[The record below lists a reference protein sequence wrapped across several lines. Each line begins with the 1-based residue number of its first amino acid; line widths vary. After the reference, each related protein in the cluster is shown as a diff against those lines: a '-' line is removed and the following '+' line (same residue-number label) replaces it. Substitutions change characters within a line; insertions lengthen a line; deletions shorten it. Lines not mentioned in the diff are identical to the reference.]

1 MIFHDAKLL
10 HRWRAGEGGML
21 SGALMV
27 LGYPITSIYS
37 VLMAIRNSHYDRVG
51 GQKVPGMKVVSV
63 GNLAIGGTGKTP
75 ISAWV
80 ARALEARDLRSAI
93 VSRGYGKDE
102 LILHK
107 KWNPGTPIVADPD
120 RLEAAR
126 LAGLDGTDVVVLDD
140 GFQHRRIA
148 RDFDIVLLSAEDTFP
163 GYLLPSGPYREPIRS
178 LKRADAVLVTRRT
191 ASRQVAERV
200 IAQAEAIAPGAL
212 TAIIHLAPDAWQ
224 DLRGSPVT
232 PPDRNVLAIAA
243 VARPIEFSQSI
254 SNMVKGSVELMSF
267 PDHHDYQV
275 DDIAKIRRV
284 ACERTIAVTEK
295 DAVKLA
301 QYNDMLG
308 EVRVLVE
315 RVQWESGRQEIEREL
330 DRLVGTTA

>member
-126 LAGLDGTDVVVLDD
+126 LAGLDGADVVVLDD

-267 PDHHDYQV
+267 PDHHDYQI

-301 QYNDMLG
+301 RYNDMLG

>member
-10 HRWRAGEGGML
+10 HRWRAGEAGML

-51 GQKVPGMKVVSV
+51 GQKVPGVKVVSV

-126 LAGLDGTDVVVLDD
+126 LAGLDGADVVVLDD

-212 TAIIHLAPDAWQ
+212 TAIIHLSPDAWQ

>member
-51 GQKVPGMKVVSV
+51 GQKVPGVKVVSV

-126 LAGLDGTDVVVLDD
+126 LAGLDGADVVVLDD

-267 PDHHDYQV
+267 PDHHDYQI

-301 QYNDMLG
+301 RYNDMLG

>member
-51 GQKVPGMKVVSV
+51 GQKVPGVKVVSV

-126 LAGLDGTDVVVLDD
+126 LAGLDGADVVVLDD

>member
-126 LAGLDGTDVVVLDD
+126 LAGLDGADVVVLDD

-301 QYNDMLG
+301 RYNDMLG

>member
-1 MIFHDAKLL
+1 MILHDAKLL
-10 HRWRAGEGGML
+10 HRWRVGEGGML
-21 SGALMV
+21 SGALTV
-27 LGYPITSIYS
+27 LGYPIASIYRA
-37 VLMAIRNSHYDRVG
+37 VMAIRNSHYDRVG
-51 GQKVPGMKVVSV
+51 GQKVPGVKVVSV
-63 GNLAIGGTGKTP
+63 GNLVVGGTGKTP

-80 ARALEARDLRSAI
+80 ARALEARDLRPAI
-93 VSRGYGKDE
+93 VSRGYGRDE

-107 KWNPGTPIVADPD
+107 KWNPDTPVVVGSD

-126 LAGLDGTDVVVLDD
+126 LAGLDGADVVVLDD

-148 RDFDIVLLSAEDTFP
+148 RDFDVVLLSAEDAFP
-163 GYLLPSGPYREPIRS
+163 GYLLPTGPYRESVRS

-191 ASRQVAERV
+191 ASRRVAEQI
-200 IAQAEAIAPGAL
+200 IAQAKAIAPEAL
-212 TAIIHLAPDAWQ
+212 TAIIHLAPVAWQ

-243 VARPIEFSQSI
+243 VARPTEFSQSI
-254 SNMVKGSVELMSF
+254 SNMVKGTVELMSF
-267 PDHHDYQV
+267 PDHHDYRA
-275 DDIAKIRRV
+275 DDIKKIRRV

-301 QYNDMLG
+301 QYDDILG

-315 RVQWESGRQEIEREL
+315 RVRWESGRQEVEREL
-330 DRLVGTTA
+330 DKLVGTAA

>member
-51 GQKVPGMKVVSV
+51 GQKVPGVKVVSV

-126 LAGLDGTDVVVLDD
+126 LAGLDGADVVVLDD

-163 GYLLPSGPYREPIRS
+163 GYLLPNGPYREPIRS

-191 ASRQVAERV
+191 ASRQVAEQV

-254 SNMVKGSVELMSF
+254 SNMVKGAVELMSF

-315 RVQWESGRQEIEREL
+315 RVRWESGRQEIEREL
-330 DRLVGTTA
+330 DKLVGTTA

>member
-27 LGYPITSIYS
+27 LGYPITSVYS

-51 GQKVPGMKVVSV
+51 GQKVPGVKVVSV

-126 LAGLDGTDVVVLDD
+126 LAGLDGADVVVLDD

-163 GYLLPSGPYREPIRS
+163 GYLLPNGPYREPIRS

-254 SNMVKGSVELMSF
+254 SNMVKGAVELMSF

-275 DDIAKIRRV
+275 GDIAKIRRV

-301 QYNDMLG
+301 QYDDILG
-308 EVRVLVE
+308 GVRVLVE
-315 RVQWESGRQEIEREL
+315 RVRWESGRQEIEREL
-330 DRLVGTTA
+330 DKLVGTTA

>member
-126 LAGLDGTDVVVLDD
+126 LAGLDGADVVVLDD

>member
-10 HRWRAGEGGML
+10 HRWRAGEAGML

-51 GQKVPGMKVVSV
+51 GQKVPGVKVVSV

-126 LAGLDGTDVVVLDD
+126 LAGLDGADVVVLDD

-163 GYLLPSGPYREPIRS
+163 GYLLPNGPYREPIRS

-254 SNMVKGSVELMSF
+254 SNMVKGAVELMSF

-275 DDIAKIRRV
+275 GDIAKIRRV

-301 QYNDMLG
+301 QYNDILG

-315 RVQWESGRQEIEREL
+315 RVRWESGRQEIEREL
-330 DRLVGTTA
+330 DKLVGTTA

>member
-51 GQKVPGMKVVSV
+51 GQKVPGVKVVSV

-126 LAGLDGTDVVVLDD
+126 LAGLDGADVVVLDD

-232 PPDRNVLAIAA
+232 PPNRNVLAIAA

-267 PDHHDYQV
+267 PDHHDYQI

-301 QYNDMLG
+301 RYNDMLG

>member
-51 GQKVPGMKVVSV
+51 GQKVPGVKVVSV

-126 LAGLDGTDVVVLDD
+126 LAGLDGADVVVLDD

-232 PPDRNVLAIAA
+232 PPNRNVLAIAA

-267 PDHHDYQV
+267 PDHHDYQI

-301 QYNDMLG
+301 RYNDMLG

-330 DRLVGTTA
+330 DKLVGTTA

>member
-51 GQKVPGMKVVSV
+51 GQKVPGVKVVSV

-126 LAGLDGTDVVVLDD
+126 LAGLDGADVVVLDD

-212 TAIIHLAPDAWQ
+212 TAIIHLSPDAWQ

>member
-51 GQKVPGMKVVSV
+51 GQKVPGVKVVSV

-212 TAIIHLAPDAWQ
+212 TAIIHLSPDAWQ